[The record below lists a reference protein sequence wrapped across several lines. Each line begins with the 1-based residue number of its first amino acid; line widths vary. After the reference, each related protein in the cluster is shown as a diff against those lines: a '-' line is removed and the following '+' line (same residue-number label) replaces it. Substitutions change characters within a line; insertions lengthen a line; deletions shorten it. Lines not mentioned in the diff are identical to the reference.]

1 MTAAPALVSLATLWL
16 CMCATGQASAQ
27 GRAKAEVSCRPAG
40 AELEYDCV
48 IRLTDAHGKA
58 PVAGATITV
67 GADMPSMPMAHNI
80 RPVEAAPTADPGVYE
95 VRLKLEMHGDWAL
108 RIEVRAPVRDRVIVP
123 LRFDDKAVRPPDPSR
138 AAPHR
143 GH

>member
-80 RPVEAAPTADPGVYE
+80 RPVKAAPGGEPGLYE
-95 VRLKLEMHGDWAL
+95 VRLELEMHGVWAL
-108 RIEVRAPVRDRVIVP
+108 RIDVSRPLRDRVVVP
-123 LRFDDKAVRPPDPSR
+123 LQFDENAVRPPGPSPR
-138 AAPHR
+138 R
-143 GH
+143 TR

>member
-48 IRLTDAHGKA
+48 IRLTDARGKA
-58 PVAGATITV
+58 PVAGATLTV
-67 GADMPSMPMAHNI
+67 GADMPSMPMAHQVK
-80 RPVEAAPTADPGVYE
+80 PVKAKPTKTLGEYRA
-95 VRLKLEMHGDWAL
+95 RLDLEMGGEWAVKL
-108 RIEVRAPVRDRVIVP
+108 RLSDPVRDQLV
-123 LRFDDKAVRPPDPSR
+123 LHYEFDERGARPVKRSAKSPR
-138 AAPHR
+138 K
-143 GH
+143 